1 MSTWI
6 TYNKPF
12 CARVYSYTEINK
24 FIDEHAEYAA
34 LEKEV
39 SKLGNTYT
47 RARSNCTYIRSHLIL
62 KPLHHDF
69 VRRLL
74 NMSPDALFSPDT
86 YEEDIRL
93 QEYTEYWKKLEE
105 VSTKY
110 DAMKMTLARKNT
122 ELAMEFNKAMSKGT
136 FVGDGLCK
144 VGTLFKC
151 GDKEYLVG
159 HGSVFKLTCAD
170 IVTEYKS
177 IYP

>member
-1 MSTWI
+1 MSEWI
-6 TYNKPF
+6 AYNKPF
-12 CARVYSYTEINK
+12 CARVYSYTEVK
-24 FIDEHAEYAA
+24 HFIDEHTEYST

-39 SKLGNTYT
+39 NKLGDVYT
-47 RARSNCTYIRSHLIL
+47 KARNNCLYIRSHLVL
-62 KPLHHDF
+62 KPLHNDF

-74 NMSPDALFSPDT
+74 SKCPDALLSPDT
-86 YEEDIRL
+86 YEEHSRL
-93 QEYTEYWKKLEE
+93 QEYTTYWKKLEE
-105 VSTKY
+105 LSTKY
-110 DAMKMTLARKNT
+110 GAMKMTLARKNT
-122 ELAMEFNKAMSKGT
+122 ELATEFNKAVSKDT
-136 FVGDGLCK
+136 FVGDGICK